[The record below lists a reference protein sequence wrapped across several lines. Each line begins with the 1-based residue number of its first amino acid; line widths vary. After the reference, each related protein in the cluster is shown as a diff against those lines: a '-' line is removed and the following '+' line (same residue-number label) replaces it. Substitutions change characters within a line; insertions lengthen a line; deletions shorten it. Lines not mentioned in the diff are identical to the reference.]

1 MPGAEGAAC
10 VEEPLT
16 EKLLEELLD
25 APNPDAFADKHSFE
39 QRDLGSY
46 LTQLVTEKGLKRSE
60 VVRAAGLDATFGYQ
74 IFKGQ
79 RKPSRNKV
87 LQLIFALSCSLR
99 EANRVLKAAGHN
111 ELYCK
116 DRRDAIIIFCIS
128 RDCDLH
134 RTDEELFRFGEATIC

>member
-1 MPGAEGAAC
+1 MRKGRG

-25 APNPDAFADKHSFE
+25 APSPEAFAESHNLV
-39 QRDLGSY
+39 QRDLASY
-46 LTQLVTEKGLKRSE
+46 LTQLLAEKGLKRSE

-79 RKPSRNKV
+79 RKASRNKV

-116 DRRDAIIIFCIS
+116 DRRDAIIIFCLS
-128 RDCDLH
+128 HGCDL
-134 RTDEELFRFGEATIC
+134 RKTDEELFRFGEATIS

>member
-1 MPGAEGAAC
+1 MRKGAH
-10 VEEPLT
+10 VMEPLT

-25 APNPDAFADKHSFE
+25 APDPAAFADAHAFE
-39 QRDLGSY
+39 QRDLASY
-46 LTQLVTEKGLKRSE
+46 LTRLLEEKGLKRSE

-79 RKPSRNKV
+79 RKASRNKV
-87 LQLIFALSCSLR
+87 LQLVFALACTLR

-116 DRRDAIIIFCIS
+116 DRRDAIIIFCLTHGL
-128 RDCDLH
+128 DL
-134 RTDEELFRFGEATIC
+134 RATDEELFRFGEATIC